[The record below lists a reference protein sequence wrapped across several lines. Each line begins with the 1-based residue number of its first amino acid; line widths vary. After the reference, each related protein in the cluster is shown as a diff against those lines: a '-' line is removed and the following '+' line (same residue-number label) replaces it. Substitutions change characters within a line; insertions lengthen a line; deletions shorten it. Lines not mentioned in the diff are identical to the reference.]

1 MHENTHILKLLF
13 PGMTPITSLIREVKE
28 GMKREGEEM
37 GNHSDGES
45 SGGWCGS
52 YTRAKI
58 LTRSTQRPQ

>member
-37 GNHSDGES
+37 GNHSDGEN
-45 SGGWCGS
+45 SGGW
-52 YTRAKI
+52 
-58 LTRSTQRPQ
+58 